1 MAEAELA
8 DQPKKRDVR
17 KILSIAFTLLNFLI
31 VGGGA
36 YLVYAGT
43 LGHEYQSTTN
53 NELMREIAS
62 LRASLQTKPVI
73 YQLDAFNTNL
83 EGLPRRFIRLE
94 MAVEMYDQ
102 EGFEEIVTSGGET
115 RDSIMRIV
123 NSKRLQ
129 DIDTVQ
135 GKLALKSELMAKI
148 NQQLNRGVVKDLY
161 FTKFQVQ

>member
-1 MAEAELA
+1 MAELEPG
-8 DQPKKRDVR
+8 QEPKKRDIG
-17 KILSIAFTLLNFLI
+17 KILKWGFAVFNLLI
-31 VGGGA
+31 VSGGA

-43 LGHEYQSTTN
+43 LGHEYKSATEAQLN
-53 NELMREIAS
+53 REIAS
-62 LRASLQTKPVI
+62 LRASLQTKPVV
-73 YQLDAFNTNL
+73 YTMETFNTNL

-115 RDSIMRIV
+115 RDSLMRIV

-148 NQQLNRGVVKDLY
+148 NQLLNRGVVKDLY